1 MIPQSFELTN
11 GAKRKLINTTDNGGT
26 YNVVRFGWLCFVLH
40 CYQEDVTKCISYGTN
55 NLSKMNN
62 KALK

>member
-40 CYQEDVTKCISYGTN
+40 CYQDENMYFTWLYSMGILLGKVFVF
-55 NLSKMNN
+55 
-62 KALK
+62 